1 MVVDLNEQ
9 CNVAHEDQGGMTNLD
24 TGENTPT
31 AVGFVALPHDAADT
45 AASRARRLT
54 RRGRKAPLP
63 LAHAR
68 QGRRRAAVDD
78 RNWQLPCAE
87 HGRTA
92 TLWGAV
98 RSVRRRRRRR
108 SFVTVRGPTLLVT
121 CHSLSPHTVRDSG
134 PGCRTAY
141 VSPLFCAEASHLSD
155 SGISVSNSVSNS
167 SAEGSPYSP
176 PGSTRTEGTP
186 GNAGLRRP
194 LRHLDSNT
202 QSYTPLHVSRHFE
215 AKLSISP
222 NVASPV
228 PTLGIMY
235 SYEVDNSF
243 GENHTRYPLPSWAV
257 DGQGCIIVPLRKI
270 LEEGLL
276 EVFAKD
282 KTGCTFL
289 QANFPEEGTADRE
302 LLVKELFEGTN
313 LFECLPEDLKSLLML
328 ELHNCDLV
336 TLCVDQNA
344 NHVVQKIMT
353 SFTLSHW
360 QFVVEYFVS
369 NREELFSVAEDKY
382 GCRVIQLA
390 IELLSDTNKAN
401 KCRSPLLEKL
411 MDHVVSNCE
420 RLASNEFA
428 NYVIQHVIK
437 AGTLSDYRDKL
448 IEECLLRNLLSLSQE
463 KYASHVVEKAF
474 EFAPPVLLAEMM
486 DEIFDGYIPHPETKK
501 DALDIMLF
509 HQYGNYVVQRM
520 LGICCEAIRA
530 RSNGIN
536 LPDMEQRLGWL
547 NRLESRIVHNR
558 HRLARYSSG
567 KKILNALQQLN
578 ECAVPTTPSRY
589 RRSCVQTSVPSKYR

>member
-1 MVVDLNEQ
+1 M
-9 CNVAHEDQGGMTNLD
+9 C
-24 TGENTPT
+24 
-31 AVGFVALPHDAADT
+31 
-45 AASRARRLT
+45 
-54 RRGRKAPLP
+54 
-63 LAHAR
+63 
-68 QGRRRAAVDD
+68 
-78 RNWQLPCAE
+78 
-87 HGRTA
+87 
-92 TLWGAV
+92 
-98 RSVRRRRRRR
+98 
-108 SFVTVRGPTLLVT
+108 
-121 CHSLSPHTVRDSG
+121 
-134 PGCRTAY
+134 
-141 VSPLFCAEASHLSD
+141 
-155 SGISVSNSVSNS
+155 
-167 SAEGSPYSP
+167 
-176 PGSTRTEGTP
+176 
-186 GNAGLRRP
+186 
-194 LRHLDSNT
+194 
-202 QSYTPLHVSRHFE
+202 
-215 AKLSISP
+215 
-222 NVASPV
+222 
-228 PTLGIMY
+228 

-243 GENHTRYPLPSWAV
+243 GENHTRCPLPSWV
-257 DGQGCIIVPLRKI
+257 TDGQGCIIVPLRKI
-270 LEEGLL
+270 LEERLL

-289 QANFPEEGTADRE
+289 QANYPEEGTADRE
-302 LLVKELFEGTN
+302 LLVKDMPTSFQSLCSDVFGNFFVQCAIQNATVQEQRWIISHLLGRKLYPMCLN
-313 LFECLPEDLKSLLML
+313 RYSCRVIQKVIECLPEDLKSLLML

-336 TLCVDQNA
+336 TLCIDQNA

-360 QFVVEYFVS
+360 QFVVEYFVN

-382 GCRVIQLA
+382 GCRVIQLVISITYA
-390 IELLSDTNKAN
+390 IL
-401 KCRSPLLEKL
+401 CRSPLLEKL

-501 DALDIMLF
+501 DALDILLF

-520 LGICCEAIRA
+520 LDICCEAIRA
-530 RSNGIN
+530 K
-536 LPDMEQRLGWL
+536 
-547 NRLESRIVHNR
+547 
-558 HRLARYSSG
+558 RYSSG